1 MIKASWPLIL
11 SFWNLKNHRNVIMC
25 SMAHYQHFLKV
36 SFKSLN
42 TFFELF
48 LKDTDRLSYNNLCP
62 QVNLPL
68 HGTQSLTWSIYT
80 SIVSSH
86 ATLAKI
92 VCIKRSW
99 LLGQSYVY
107 LLSLPLVWHVHDQ
120 RRHVPIFRKVK
131 GNGCTVL
138 KTRTYQDFT
147 WNERDRKSFQNI
159 PSPLKTNYM
168 LNC

>member
-11 SFWNLKNHRNVIMC
+11 SFWNLKHHRNVIMC

-86 ATLAKI
+86 AALAKI

-107 LLSLPLVWHVHDQ
+107 LLSLPLVTIREGMSQFFV
-120 RRHVPIFRKVK
+120 RLR
-131 GNGCTVL
+131 GMAAMSL
-138 KTRTYQDFT
+138 KRGPTRTSHERKGTEKVSKIYQAHWKQIT
-147 WNERDRKSFQNI
+147 
-159 PSPLKTNYM
+159 
-168 LNC
+168 C